1 MHTNKSNPYR
11 GLDGPVGR
19 QEFEAPGINQ
29 HPVHEGGKI
38 VSPTHRP
45 PLPLK
50 ETLLVL
56 ISVRD

>member
-45 PLPLK
+45 PLRPEKKPNL
-50 ETLLVL
+50 L
-56 ISVRD
+56 ISL